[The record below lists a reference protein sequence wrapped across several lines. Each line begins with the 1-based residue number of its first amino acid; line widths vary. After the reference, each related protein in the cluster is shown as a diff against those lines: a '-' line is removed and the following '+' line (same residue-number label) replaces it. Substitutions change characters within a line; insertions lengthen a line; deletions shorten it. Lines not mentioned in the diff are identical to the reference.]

1 MNITKKLPDIM
12 HTVNEYV
19 DYINSQISAIK
30 YPSHPAGLYE
40 PVKYTIEAGGKRL
53 RPMLL
58 LAVADALGVPMGM
71 AVNQALAIEMFHNFT
86 LLHDDLMDRADMR
99 HGKPTVHVKW
109 DAATAILSGDTMLTM
124 AGMMVTRGLRD
135 KSALDILAL
144 FNDTAIDVYE
154 GQQKDMDFESRTDV
168 TIEEYLDMISQK
180 TGALIAAPC
189 LMGAILANADEDRR
203 QAFNDFGKALGKAF
217 QLQDDWL
224 DTYGDPAVFGKKIG
238 GDILNDKKTYLL
250 IKALADSTGEQK
262 SELLSLMGTRSEE
275 KIERVRAIYDA
286 TGAEAACRKLIEEAT
301 DEAIKAIERAELSD
315 KATEFFRTLAEKS
328 LTRRS

>member
-1 MNITKKLPDIM
+1 M

-19 DYINSQISAIK
+19 DYINSQIGAIK
-30 YPSHPAGLYE
+30 YPSRPARLYE
-40 PVKYTIEAGGKRL
+40 PIKYTIEAGGKRL

-58 LAVADALGVPMGM
+58 LAVADSLGVPMGM

-124 AGMMVTRGLRD
+124 AGMMVTKGLRD

-203 QAFNDFGKALGKAF
+203 QAFKEFGKALGKAF

-224 DTYGDPAVFGKKIG
+224 DTYGDPTVFGKKIG

-262 SELLSLMGTRSEE
+262 TELLSLMGTRSDE

-286 TGAEAACRKLIEEAT
+286 TGAEAACRSLIEEAT
-301 DEAIKAIERAELSD
+301 NEAIKAIERAELSD
-315 KATEFFRTLAEKS
+315 RATEFFRTLAEKS
-328 LTRRS
+328 LPRRS

>member
-1 MNITKKLPDIM
+1 M

-40 PVKYTIEAGGKRL
+40 PVKYAIEAGGKRL

-58 LAVADALGVPMGM
+58 LAVADSLGVPMGM

-124 AGMMVTRGLRD
+124 SGMMVTRGLRD
-135 KSALDILAL
+135 KSALEILQL
-144 FNDTAIDVYE
+144 FNNTAIDVYE
-154 GQQKDMDFESRTDV
+154 GQQKDMDFESRADV

-275 KIERVRAIYDA
+275 KIDRVRAIYDA
-286 TGAEAACRKLIEEAT
+286 TGAEAACRRLIEEAT
-301 DEAIKAIERAELSD
+301 DEAIKAIERTELSD